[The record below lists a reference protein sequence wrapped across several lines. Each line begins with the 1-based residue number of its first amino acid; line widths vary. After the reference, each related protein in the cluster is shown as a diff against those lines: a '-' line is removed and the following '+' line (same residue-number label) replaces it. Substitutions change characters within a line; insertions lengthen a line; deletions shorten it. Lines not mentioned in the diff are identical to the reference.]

1 MNKKSLAH
9 VFSLHC
15 DEHSKEAISGRTASS
30 PVSTTAAIEII
41 KYFSY
46 IELMKLLFN
55 QKYFKKYNQL
65 NMSKNIEITND
76 YKDFKILITEKIRK
90 SKIKAGI

>member
-1 MNKKSLAH
+1 
-9 VFSLHC
+9 
-15 DEHSKEAISGRTASS
+15 
-30 PVSTTAAIEII
+30 
-41 KYFSY
+41 
-46 IELMKLLFN
+46 MKLLFN